1 MTVPETFYSVNEQLI
16 LFGISC
22 LFGLVLGVCYDVF
35 RTARLIFP
43 HNSWLVVF
51 EDILFLAGYT
61 VFIISF
67 ASAAARG
74 ELRFYFV
81 IGNILGF
88 TVYLC
93 TVGSAVIKTMRKLCS
108 LIRCVFLFI
117 MRPFRF
123 IYVLLR
129 EKAAIKFVGIPENF
143 VNSIKKTKI
152 LLLKC
157 VHLVYNKKENKNRKN
172 VKNVVKKSKKGTKER
187 TV

>member
-1 MTVPETFYSVNEQLI
+1 MTVPETFYSVHEQLI
-16 LFGISC
+16 LFGLSC
-22 LFGLVLGVCYDVF
+22 VFGALLGICYDVF
-35 RTARLIFP
+35 RTARIIFP
-43 HNSWLVVF
+43 HNKWLILF
-51 EDILFLAGYT
+51 EDILFLTGYT
-61 VFIISF
+61 VFITAF

-81 IGNILGF
+81 IGNLLGF
-88 TVYLC
+88 ILYLC
-93 TVGSAVIKTMRKLCS
+93 TVGSIVIKTMRKLYS
-108 LIRCVFLFI
+108 FIRFVFSFI

-123 IYVLLR
+123 IYVLIR
-129 EKAAIKFVGIPENF
+129 EKATIKFVGISEIF
-143 VNSIKKTKI
+143 VKSIKKSKM

>member
-1 MTVPETFYSVNEQLI
+1 MNVPETFYSVQEQLV

-22 LFGLVLGVCYDVF
+22 VFGAALGVCYDVL
-35 RTARLIFP
+35 RAARLIFP
-43 HNSWLVVF
+43 HNSWVILF
-51 EDILFLAGYT
+51 EDILFLGGYA
-61 VFIISF
+61 VFITAF

-88 TVYLC
+88 ILYLC
-93 TVGSAVIKTMRKLCS
+93 TVGSIVIKTMRKLYS
-108 LIRCVFLFI
+108 LFRSVFLFI
-117 MRPFRF
+117 IRPFRL

-129 EKAAIKFVGIPENF
+129 EKAGVKFVGISENF
-143 VNSIKKTKI
+143 VKSIKKSKI

-172 VKNVVKKSKKGTKER
+172 VKYVDKKSKKNTKER
-187 TV
+187 PV